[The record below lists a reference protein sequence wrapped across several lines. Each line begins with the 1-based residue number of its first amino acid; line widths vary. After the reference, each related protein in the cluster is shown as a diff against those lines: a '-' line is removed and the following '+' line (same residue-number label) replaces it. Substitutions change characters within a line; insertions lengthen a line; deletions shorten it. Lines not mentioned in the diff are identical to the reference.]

1 MIEHLVVTPVVMP
14 LAVGA
19 VMLFLGARRRRWE
32 AGLAIGGCAAL
43 LLNAIALVVLTDA
56 DAGGL
61 SRAYGVGD
69 WPAYIAIVLVADRL
83 SALMLVLAATLGLVS
98 TVFALSRWSRH
109 GPYFYALVQFL
120 LMGLNGAFLTG
131 DLFNLFVFFEVL
143 LAASYGLLLHGS
155 GPQRVKAGLH
165 YIVINLGASLLFLI
179 GVSMIFGVTGTLN
192 MAVLAERIAAAAPH
206 TRSLVQAGAAILG
219 MAFLA
224 KAAAWPLGFWL
235 PRTYDAASPPVA
247 ALFAIMT
254 KVGVYVLLR
263 LSLLLFGPD
272 AGPSSGFGGEW
283 LFAVGALTIGAGL
296 VGVLA
301 VRDLGRLGGYNLVI
315 SAGTLLAAISFGSP
329 AITAGALLYMMISTL
344 GAAALYLIVGLI
356 ADERGDVFKVPGR
369 LEDDDPADDGI
380 HTEEDERVV
389 VITAPV
395 GILSAAFL
403 AITLVVAGI
412 PPLPGFFAKVAILIP
427 LMDEMETWQGVL
439 LVTLLIAASLLVLI
453 ALVRAGIQIWWV
465 ESDRVPPA
473 FRLTEMAPVG
483 ALLLVFL
490 ALTVQLQAP
499 SSFAHRAAAQL
510 HTPSYYV
517 RTVLGAETTP

>member
-1 MIEHLVVTPVVMP
+1 MAHLVVTPIVMP

-32 AGLAIGGCAAL
+32 AGLAIAACAAL

-56 DAGGL
+56 DGL
-61 SRAYGVGD
+61 SRAYRMGD
-69 WPAYIAIVLVADRL
+69 WPASFAIVLVADRL

-98 TVFALSRWSRH
+98 TIFALSRWSRH

-155 GPQRVKAGLH
+155 GPLRVKAGLH

-192 MAVLAERIAAAAPH
+192 MAVLAERIAAAPPH
-206 TRSLVQAGAAILG
+206 PRSLVQVGAAILG
-219 MAFLA
+219 TAFLA

-235 PRTYDAASPPVA
+235 PRTYDAATPPVA

-254 KVGVYVLLR
+254 KVGVYILLR

-272 AGPSSGFGGEW
+272 AGLSAGFGGEW
-283 LFAVGALTIGAGL
+283 LFAVGALTIGAGS

-329 AITAGALLYMMISTL
+329 AITAGALFYMMISTL
-344 GAAALYLIVGLI
+344 GAAALYLIAGLI
-356 ADERGDVFKVPGR
+356 AVERGDEFKGPGR
-369 LEDDDPADDGI
+369 LEDYDPADDGLY
-380 HTEEDERVV
+380 TEEDERAV

-403 AITLVVAGI
+403 AITLMVAGI

-427 LMDEMETWQGVL
+427 LMNELGSWEG
-439 LVTLLIAASLLVLI
+439 TLLITLLVAASLVVLI

-465 ESDRVPPA
+465 EGDRLPPA
-473 FRLTEMAPVG
+473 LRLTEIVPVG
-483 ALLLVFL
+483 ALLLLFMV
-490 ALTVQLQAP
+490 LTVVLQVP
-499 SSFAHRAAAQL
+499 LGFAHRAAAQL
-510 HTPSYYV
+510 HTPSNYV
-517 RTVLGAETTP
+517 DTVLGAEAAP